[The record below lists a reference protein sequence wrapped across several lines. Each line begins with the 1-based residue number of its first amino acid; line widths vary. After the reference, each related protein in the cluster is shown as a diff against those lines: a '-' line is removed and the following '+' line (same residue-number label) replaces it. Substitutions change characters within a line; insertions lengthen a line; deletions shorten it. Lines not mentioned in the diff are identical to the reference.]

1 MFNSTNIRILDENDP
16 FDFSYFKNL
25 LGLFGNILAI
35 FFFIAP
41 ISIMIKL
48 HKKQQD
54 PKDTPFLLFIATCL
68 NCTFWTSYGI
78 LKTKNKFFILLCNSV
93 GLPLNYIYFC
103 FYLFYR
109 FDRKCGKSLLYMIGS
124 GLFLGGVLSI
134 WTYAIKLEIV
144 SQYSAMIFNVILF
157 ATPGQNIV
165 KVCKTNDNSLIPLP
179 STIMCLIASL
189 DWFFYGFL
197 VLDPAIMVPNGLGVL
212 FSIINLSI
220 YIAFRNKKIKIDE
233 EKETTEKCQEEKLE
247 KEEKLEVIK
256 LDKDKE
262 EKLDVKDTVNE
273 DYKEKDINNQTIQSS
288 QSDKISIELNVKV
301 VKEMKNTL

>member
-1 MFNSTNIRILDENDP
+1 MGYQRRVH
-16 FDFSYFKNL
+16 
-25 LGLFGNILAI
+25 G
-35 FFFIAP
+35 
-41 ISIMIKL
+41 
-48 HKKQQD
+48 
-54 PKDTPFLLFIATCL
+54 
-68 NCTFWTSYGI
+68 
-78 LKTKNKFFILLCNSV
+78 
-93 GLPLNYIYFC
+93 
-103 FYLFYR
+103 
-109 FDRKCGKSLLYMIGS
+109 
-124 GLFLGGVLSI
+124 
-134 WTYAIKLEIV
+134 
-144 SQYSAMIFNVILF
+144 
-157 ATPGQNIV
+157 
-165 KVCKTNDNSLIPLP
+165 
-179 STIMCLIASL
+179 
-189 DWFFYGFL
+189 

-220 YIAFRNKKIKIDE
+220 YIAFRNKKIKVDE

>member
-1 MFNSTNIRILDENDP
+1 M
-16 FDFSYFKNL
+16 
-25 LGLFGNILAI
+25 G
-35 FFFIAP
+35 
-41 ISIMIKL
+41 
-48 HKKQQD
+48 
-54 PKDTPFLLFIATCL
+54 
-68 NCTFWTSYGI
+68 
-78 LKTKNKFFILLCNSV
+78 
-93 GLPLNYIYFC
+93 
-103 FYLFYR
+103 
-109 FDRKCGKSLLYMIGS
+109 
-124 GLFLGGVLSI
+124 
-134 WTYAIKLEIV
+134 
-144 SQYSAMIFNVILF
+144 
-157 ATPGQNIV
+157 
-165 KVCKTNDNSLIPLP
+165 DNSLIPLP

-189 DWFFYGFL
+189 DWFFYRFL

-233 EKETTEKCQEEKLE
+233 EKETTEKCQKEKLE